1 MSEGVE
7 IKNIVIPVAQGKQGI
22 AGIIKSI
29 SIEMIDND
37 LPAQV
42 INNGSESVA
51 ELLLKIPK
59 VKEVEQVLIDDDM
72 HMIINYTDGTMDN
85 AGTLKGINEIKVEN
99 GHLIFTLSDE
109 TVIDTGY
116 LYDDTYIQEKIE
128 IFNRNAEE
136 QTIIFNQ
143 HANEVKEDF
152 SYEKNDY
159 LKEIDFSQTLRN
171 NTTGLNVGGIKIER
185 TREKSKS
192 IEELWLEDFLM
203 YDNITQKLIRTAELD
218 ETTGIVTF
226 THLDGSKSSIDLP
239 LEKLLKRGYYDDQ
252 TKDLVLVFNDDTET
266 RIPAERLID
275 VYTGTEEK
283 QIQILVSATNEISA
297 IIKNGSIEEELLSAD
312 IRKKLNKDVYTKSEI
327 DLKETALE
335 TKIENV
341 EDKVQEIDSKTEANL
356 DKVSTLEQEV
366 FEKANIKSESNTM
379 ILEDTEEGL
388 NIAVNEIESNKMEQ
402 ETREGYNKF
411 KNYSYNNDSVTDAGI
426 TVTLQENGKVLLNGT
441 STQDVWFELMYAL
454 KSRNFNAK

>member
-51 ELLLKIPK
+51 ELLLRIPK
-59 VKEVEQVLIDDDM
+59 VKEVEQILIDEDM

-116 LYDDTYIQEKIE
+116 LYDDAYIQEKIE

-136 QTIIFNQ
+136 QTTLFDQ
-143 HANEVKEDF
+143 HANEVREDF

-192 IEELWLEDFLM
+192 MEELWLEGFLM

-226 THLDGSKSSIDLP
+226 NHLDGSKSSIDLP

-252 TKDLVLVFNDDTET
+252 TKELVLVFNDDTET
-266 RIPAERLID
+266 RIPAERLVD
-275 VYTGTEEK
+275 VYTGTEGK
-283 QIQILVSATNEISA
+283 QVQILVSATNEISA
-297 IIKNGSIEEELLSAD
+297 IIKNGSIEEELLSSD
-312 IRKKLNKDVYTKSEI
+312 IRKKLNKDVYTKLEI
-327 DLKETALE
+327 DLKEIGLE

-341 EDKVQEIDSKTEANL
+341 EDKLQEIDSKTEVNL

-366 FEKANIKSESNTM
+366 FEKEKIKSESNTM

-411 KNYSYNNDSVTDAGI
+411 KNYSYNNESVIDSGT
-426 TVTLQENGKVLLNGT
+426 TVTLQKNGKILINGT
-441 STQDVWFELMYAL
+441 STQDTWFEIMYAL